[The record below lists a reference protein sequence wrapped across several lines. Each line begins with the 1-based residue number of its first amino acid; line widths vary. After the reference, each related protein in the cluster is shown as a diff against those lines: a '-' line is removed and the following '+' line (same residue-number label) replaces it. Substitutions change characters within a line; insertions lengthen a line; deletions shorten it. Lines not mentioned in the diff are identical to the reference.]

1 MKISGFNI
9 NQNCCQNN
17 NKTNL
22 HRKNNSDILS
32 FGIFPRC
39 GMDNVRIGGLDP
51 VLKGFLRDM
60 ISGKKISNIDTPV
73 YHIEKTLRSLLG
85 LEMFDT
91 PMCEG
96 LNINLL
102 QQNILDTVI
111 DTEKHHDL
119 GIVFYAL
126 GKVHAE
132 RFAANNEGVFHVFE
146 NSLRNGLKGT
156 GTTPTQIDV
165 RAEYRNIL
173 KSKLSD
179 LQRGNYDKRLVQHVS
194 DFQKGVTYLGA
205 ALKTVLD
212 GNALFAGNN
221 TSGQLVLRKKVYESF
236 LKMYEPINHP
246 AIDNVN
252 TLIGAVEEGLNSP
265 LRGFARS
272 NIAKYLTPGAY
283 DTGFK
288 EEYLSL
294 IAEPVQGNL
303 LTSLKSIIR
312 PGTC

>member
-1 MKISGFNI
+1 
-9 NQNCCQNN
+9 
-17 NKTNL
+17 
-22 HRKNNSDILS
+22 
-32 FGIFPRC
+32 
-39 GMDNVRIGGLDP
+39 
-51 VLKGFLRDM
+51 
-60 ISGKKISNIDTPV
+60 
-73 YHIEKTLRSLLG
+73 
-85 LEMFDT
+85 MFDT

-236 LKMYEPINHP
+236 LTMYEPVNHP

-252 TLIGAVEEGLNSP
+252 KLIGAVEEGLTSP

-272 NIAKYLTPGAY
+272 TAAKYFLKGGY
-283 DTGFK
+283 DAGFE

-294 IAEPVQGNL
+294 IAEPVKGNL
-303 LTSLKSIIR
+303 ITTLRSIIR

>member
-1 MKISGFNI
+1 MKISGLNTNQYNTKI
-9 NQNCCQNN
+9 NSSSTLQTKYRN
-17 NKTNL
+17 
-22 HRKNNSDILS
+22 DGVS
-32 FGIFPRC
+32 FGLFPRC
-39 GMDNVRIGGLDP
+39 GMYNVHVDGLDP

-91 PMCEG
+91 PP
-96 LNINLL
+96 LKDININLL
-102 QQNILDTVI
+102 QQNILETVL

-132 RFAANNEGVFHVFE
+132 RFAENNEGVFHVFK
-146 NSLRNGLKGT
+146 NSLQNGLKET
-156 GTTPTQIDV
+156 GTTLTQMDI
-165 RAEYRNIL
+165 RAEYRKIL

-205 ALKTVLD
+205 ALKTVPC
-212 GNALFAGNN
+212 GNAVFAGDN

-236 LKMYEPINHP
+236 LKMYEPVNHP
-246 AIDNVN
+246 AIENINKLLGV
-252 TLIGAVEEGLNSP
+252 VEEGLNSP
-265 LRGFARS
+265 LRGYTRS
-272 NIAKYLTPGAY
+272 NVAKYLTPAAY
-283 DTGFK
+283 DTGFE

-294 IAEPVQGNL
+294 IAEPLQRNL
-303 LTSLKSIIR
+303 LTWFKSLIR
-312 PGTC
+312 PGAC